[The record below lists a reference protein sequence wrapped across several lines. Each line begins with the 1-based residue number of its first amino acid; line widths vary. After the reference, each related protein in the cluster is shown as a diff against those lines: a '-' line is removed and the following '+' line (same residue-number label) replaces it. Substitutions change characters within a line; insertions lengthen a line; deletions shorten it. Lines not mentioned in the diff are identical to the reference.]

1 MYIISN
7 GTENKFKEKFGF
19 NLNIVFGIN
28 SPVNR
33 INNVEIIDW
42 IRTIKASLVIN
53 RAMKGSKTIAI
64 CRP

>member
-1 MYIISN
+1 MYIISK

-19 NLNIVFGIN
+19 SLKIVFGIN

-42 IRTIKASLVIN
+42 IRTIKASLVTN
-53 RAMKGSKTIAI
+53 RAINGSSIIAI